1 MNAHSVGG
9 LLLSRARMC
18 RAAPRMLT
26 RARLL
31 QTADPAG
38 PPIVSLN
45 GTEVQG
51 VTHKHSPCV
60 ADPKNAKKCPHGGTS
75 ATHYMHFVRLADLEP
90 RASYTYTV
98 RRAWVANLL
107 RGGRALFCLWV
118 RGFPH
123 TGCAAPPSCAS
134 LRLLTTAA
142 VRAWHGSG
150 LTG

>member
-1 MNAHSVGG
+1 MHTAYGG

-51 VTHKHSPCV
+51 VTHKHQPCV
-60 ADPKNAKKCPHGGTS
+60 ADPKNSKKCPHGGTS

-107 RGGRALFCLWV
+107 RGGQGAMLSVGPWLSAHGV
-118 RGFPH
+118 RS
-123 TGCAAPPSCAS
+123 AAQLC
-134 LRLLTTAA
+134 
-142 VRAWHGSG
+142 
-150 LTG
+150 